1 MKMRFIAVIYT
12 IIMAVVL
19 RLVLNSFTQNDFE
32 RRDVVFYNDV
42 IEQIN
47 DSYNS
52 GKDIKSIEQEFDCDI
67 VLFGDDDYTSTI
79 YKYYGTYGLVAD
91 FAPDKATLT
100 DDNTKYAVDNNLE
113 ELINE
118 DERDNKAGDL
128 INENERDNK
137 AEDLINKNERGNI
150 AETANNNNIIGKI
163 CFASEENAFTDAGNN
178 VKRNIIVIWCVILSA
193 GYILMLIIYINYIR
207 PFHELQHFTTEVAKG
222 NLDVALPIHK
232 ENMFGAFTESF
243 DVMRE
248 ELAASRKREAEIE
261 KSKKELVAQLS
272 HDIKTPVATIKAT
285 CEVLEMKEKI
295 KLNKLT
301 GQMQDRDH
309 LGSDT
314 LNSDDGKVKKLTED
328 NLYGSKGDIDESKV
342 DEIKGTLEKIGYIS
356 DKADTIDQLISNMF
370 HATLEELEV
379 LEVKAAETDSRVLND
394 IFSGMSQTANIII
407 ENDLPECLVYMDK
420 LRMEQVIG
428 NVVGNSV
435 KYAGTDIN
443 VSYMMCEENTTS
455 ASFLNGGL
463 HNADADNKGNM
474 SDYLKI
480 LIRDFGTGIPE
491 EDIYKVTEKFYRGQ
505 NAAGKQGSGLGLYL
519 ARFFMEKQMGGFECY
534 NYQPDSADNDQSG
547 FVVELYLRK
556 V

>member
-12 IIMAVVL
+12 VLMAVILKFVL
-19 RLVLNSFTQNDFE
+19 GSFAQNDFE
-32 RRDVVFYNDV
+32 RRDVVYYNDI

-47 DSYNS
+47 DLYNN
-52 GKDIKSIEQEFDCDI
+52 GKDIKSIEREYDCDI

-79 YKYYGTYGLVAD
+79 YKYYGTYGLVID
-91 FAPDKATLT
+91 FAPGGNTGVGDYVSSDQNSNDSDGQIFHQDK
-100 DDNTKYAVDNNLE
+100 
-113 ELINE
+113 
-118 DERDNKAGDL
+118 
-128 INENERDNK
+128 
-137 AEDLINKNERGNI
+137 
-150 AETANNNNIIGKI
+150 NIIGKI
-163 CFASEENAFTDAGNN
+163 CFASEENAFTSAGNN
-178 VKRNIIVIWCVILSA
+178 VVHNIIVVWCVILAA

-248 ELAASRKREAEIE
+248 ELAASKRREAEAE

-295 KLNKLT
+295 RLEKMKADN
-301 GQMQDRDH
+301 
-309 LGSDT
+309 
-314 LNSDDGKVKKLTED
+314 NSSIPEKADGKQ
-328 NLYGSKGDIDESKV
+328 ES
-342 DEIKGTLEKIGYIS
+342 EINSTLEKIGYIS

-379 LEVKAAETDSRVLND
+379 LEVKPAETDSRVLND
-394 IFSGMSQTANIII
+394 IFAGMSQTANIII
-407 ENDLPECLVYMDK
+407 DNDLPECLVYMDK

-443 VSYMMCEENTTS
+443 VSYMMCEENIAST
-455 ASFLNGGL
+455 SFLNSGL
-463 HNADADNKGNM
+463 HNAGADDKGNM
-474 SDYLKI
+474 ADYLKI
-480 LIRDFGTGIPE
+480 LIRDFGPGIPE

-519 ARFFMEKQMGGFECY
+519 ARFFMEKQLGGFECY
-534 NYQPDSADNDQSG
+534 NYQPDSNDNEQSG

>member
-1 MKMRFIAVIYT
+1 MRIIAVIYT
-12 IIMAVVL
+12 VLMAMVL
-19 RLVLNSFTQNDFE
+19 RFVLNSFTQNDFE
-32 RRDVVFYNDV
+32 RRDIVYYNDI

-52 GKDIKSIEQEFDCDI
+52 GKDIKSIEQEYDCDI

-91 FAPDKATLT
+91 FAPGGNTGVGNYVSSDQNSNDSDGIIFHQDK
-100 DDNTKYAVDNNLE
+100 
-113 ELINE
+113 
-118 DERDNKAGDL
+118 
-128 INENERDNK
+128 
-137 AEDLINKNERGNI
+137 
-150 AETANNNNIIGKI
+150 NIIGKI
-163 CFASEENAFTDAGNN
+163 CFASEENAFTSAGNN
-178 VKRNIIVIWCVILSA
+178 VVHNIIVVWCVILAA

-285 CEVLEMKEKI
+285 CEVLEMREKI

-301 GQMQDRDH
+301 GQVKDSFGQDAF
-309 LGSDT
+309 
-314 LNSDDGKVKKLTED
+314 NSDDGKDKKLTED
-328 NLYGSKGDIDESKV
+328 NLYGYKDNEKELIIDEINS
-342 DEIKGTLEKIGYIS
+342 TLEKIGYIS

-379 LEVKAAETDSRVLND
+379 LEVKPAETDSRVLND
-394 IFSGMSQTANIII
+394 IFAGMSQTANIII
-407 ENDLPECLVYMDK
+407 ENDLPECLVYIDK

-443 VSYMMCEENTTS
+443 VSYMMCEENIAST
-455 ASFLNGGL
+455 SFLNSGL
-463 HNADADNKGNM
+463 HNAGADDKGNM
-474 SDYLKI
+474 ADYLKI
-480 LIRDFGTGIPE
+480 LIRDFGPGIPE

-534 NYQPDSADNDQSG
+534 NYQPDSDDKEQSG

>member
-12 IIMAVVL
+12 VLMAVILKFVL
-19 RLVLNSFTQNDFE
+19 GSFTQNDFE
-32 RRDVVFYNDV
+32 RRDVVYYNDI

-47 DSYNS
+47 DLYNQ
-52 GKDIKSIEQEFDCDI
+52 GKDIKSIEQEYDCDI
-67 VLFGDDDYTSTI
+67 VLFGDDDYASTI
-79 YKYYGTYGLVAD
+79 YRYYGTYGLVVD
-91 FAPDKATLT
+91 FAPGGNTSVGNYVSSDPNSNDSDGQISHQDK
-100 DDNTKYAVDNNLE
+100 
-113 ELINE
+113 
-118 DERDNKAGDL
+118 
-128 INENERDNK
+128 
-137 AEDLINKNERGNI
+137 
-150 AETANNNNIIGKI
+150 NIIGKI
-163 CFASEENAFTDAGNN
+163 CFASEENAFTSAGNN
-178 VKRNIIVIWCVILSA
+178 VVHNIIIVWCVILAA

-207 PFHELQHFTTEVAKG
+207 PFHELQHFTTEIAKG

-248 ELAASRKREAEIE
+248 ELAASRRRESEAE

-301 GQMQDRDH
+301 GQVQDRDSFE
-309 LGSDT
+309 SDT
-314 LNSDDGKVKKLTED
+314 LNSDDGKAKKLTED
-328 NLYGSKGDIDESKV
+328 NLYDSKGDIDESKI
-342 DEIKGTLEKIGYIS
+342 DEINSALEKIGYIS

-379 LEVKAAETDSRVLND
+379 LEVKPEESDTRVLND
-394 IFSGMSQTANIII
+394 IFAGMSQTANIII

-443 VSYMMCEENTTS
+443 VSYVMCEENIAS
-455 ASFLNGGL
+455 ASILKDSL

-474 SDYLKI
+474 ANYLKI
-480 LIRDFGTGIPE
+480 LIRDFGPGIPE

-519 ARFFMEKQMGGFECY
+519 ARFFMEKQLGGFECY
-534 NYQPDSADNDQSG
+534 NYQPDSNDNEQSG

>member
-12 IIMAVVL
+12 VLMAVILKFVL
-19 RLVLNSFTQNDFE
+19 GSFTQNDFE
-32 RRDVVFYNDV
+32 RRDVVYYNDI

-47 DSYNS
+47 DLYNQ
-52 GKDIKSIEQEFDCDI
+52 GKDIKSIEQEYDCDI

-79 YKYYGTYGLVAD
+79 YRYYGTYGLVID
-91 FAPDKATLT
+91 FAPGGNTGVGNYVSSDQNSNDSDGQIFHQDK
-100 DDNTKYAVDNNLE
+100 
-113 ELINE
+113 
-118 DERDNKAGDL
+118 
-128 INENERDNK
+128 
-137 AEDLINKNERGNI
+137 
-150 AETANNNNIIGKI
+150 NIIGKI
-163 CFASEENAFTDAGNN
+163 CFASEENAFTLAGNN
-178 VKRNIIVIWCVILSA
+178 VVHNIIVVWCVILAA

-222 NLDVALPIHK
+222 NLDVSLPIHK

-248 ELAASRKREAEIE
+248 ELAASKRREAEAE

-295 KLNKLT
+295 
-301 GQMQDRDH
+301 
-309 LGSDT
+309 
-314 LNSDDGKVKKLTED
+314 NS
-328 NLYGSKGDIDESKV
+328 
-342 DEIKGTLEKIGYIS
+342 TLEKIGYIS

-379 LEVKAAETDSRVLND
+379 LEVKPAETDSRVLND
-394 IFSGMSQTANIII
+394 IFAGMSQTANIIM

-435 KYAGTDIN
+435 KYAGTDIS
-443 VSYMMCEENTTS
+443 VSYGMYVENTAS
-455 ASFLNGGL
+455 ASILNDGL
-463 HNADADNKGNM
+463 HNTDIDDKGNM
-474 SDYLKI
+474 ANYLKI
-480 LIRDFGTGIPE
+480 LIRDFGSGIPE
-491 EDIYKVTEKFYRGQ
+491 GDIYKVTEKFYRGQ

-519 ARFFMEKQMGGFECY
+519 AKFFMEKQMGGFECY
-534 NYQPDSADNDQSG
+534 NYQPDSADDGQSG